1 MGRYHKDHGKL
12 DLYLM
17 MFSKCACVCVCVF
30 FGILIN
36 QLNDILNMKDLLISE
51 YSFFLENPSAFFF
64 FFFPRNRVSEVHS
77 LELLPFYSYVLF
89 YTFLV
94 LREF

>member
-17 MFSKCACVCVCVF
+17 MFSKCARVCVCVF

-36 QLNDILNMKDLLISE
+36 QLNDILNTKDQLISE
-51 YSFFLENPSAFFF
+51 YSFF
-64 FFFPRNRVSEVHS
+64 
-77 LELLPFYSYVLF
+77 
-89 YTFLV
+89 
-94 LREF
+94 